1 MKRSKVILVLLY
13 TILLTGCGTDSNGTD
28 PRIGSIYESD
38 KANGELLITI
48 LGWNSD
54 AVPSLKLNSYS
65 VHL

>member
-38 KANGELLITI
+38 KANGGT
-48 LGWNSD
+48 
-54 AVPSLKLNSYS
+54 LNYDSW
-65 VHL
+65 LEFRCCA